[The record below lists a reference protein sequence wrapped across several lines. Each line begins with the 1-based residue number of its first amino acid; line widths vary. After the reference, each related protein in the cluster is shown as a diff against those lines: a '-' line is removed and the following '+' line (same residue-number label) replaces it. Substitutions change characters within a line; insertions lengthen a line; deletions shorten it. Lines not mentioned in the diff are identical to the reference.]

1 MNEDWLDEEIRL
13 REKDRAQA
21 GHVVEGAGS
30 RGTPRK
36 MSHMASTRL
45 DGSLIRQLR
54 AIAQQR
60 GVTVSD
66 LLREGA
72 NRVVQDALESA
83 QPRMTS
89 SAIEG
94 RQRVLVTGGASGEAY
109 ALHR

>member
-1 MNEDWLDEEIRL
+1 MNEDWLDEEVRL

-21 GHVVEGAGS
+21 GQVVEGAGS
-30 RGTPRK
+30 RGAPRK
-36 MSHMASTRL
+36 MSHMISTRL

-72 NRVVQDALESA
+72 RCVVQDTYESA

-89 SAIEG
+89 Y
-94 RQRVLVTGGASGEAY
+94 RVRGAEDAPPTAASGGAY
-109 ALHR
+109 AIH